1 MEVNAKLVGI
11 RIMQKRK
18 EYGYSQE
25 KLAELIDISKNHLS
39 SIECGHNLPTIK
51 VSTKI
56 CNVLGGT
63 LDYYC
68 FGKIEQQNKEQII
81 QLFQQLSQDEQNIA
95 MELIKTYIDNKYK
108 FD

>member
-56 CNVLGGT
+56 CNILGGT
-63 LDYYC
+63 LDITILVKLNNKT
-68 FGKIEQQNKEQII
+68 KIK
-81 QLFQQLSQDEQNIA
+81 
-95 MELIKTYIDNKYK
+95 
-108 FD
+108 